1 MSQFKSVERLSIILS
16 YVNDHHFPCKED
28 ILSHLEEKD
37 MVPTERTFQRDLKT
51 LRDMCFIEVKYNR
64 MQNGYFIDEE
74 SRPDFDNWLHVF
86 ELFNN
91 ARVIND
97 TLVKSAANI
106 DYIDFD
112 RSTLHLKDDVL
123 GKMVKAV
130 VDRNKISFDH
140 QNFWQTATK
149 RINLYPHLLKQYQNR
164 WYVFGCY
171 PNGEFRSFG
180 LERISN
186 LKVLSDTFKPKMKK
200 PKDAFHEIVGLVYS
214 ISEVQNVVL
223 SYTAEQGKYIKTQP
237 IHSSQKILNDDEI
250 ELRIQIRVRP
260 NYELQEQI
268 LKQGERV
275 KVLEPEWLK
284 EEIKDRLKEALY
296 NFPQIQD
303 S

>member
-16 YVNDHHFPCKED
+16 YVNDHHFPSKED
-28 ILSHLEEKD
+28 ILAHLEEKD
-37 MVPTERTFQRDLKT
+37 MVPTERTFQRDLNT
-51 LRDMCFIEVKYNR
+51 LRNMCFIEVKYNR

-86 ELFNN
+86 ELFNT

-140 QNFWQTATK
+140 QNFWQTAPK

-171 PNGEFRSFG
+171 PNGEFRNFG

-186 LKVLSDTFKPKMKK
+186 LKVLSDTFKPKMKH
-200 PKDAFHEIVGLVYS
+200 PKDAFNEIVGLVYS

-237 IHSSQKILNDDEI
+237 IHSSQKILNDNEI

-284 EEIKDRLKEALY
+284 EEIKDRLKEALDQY
-296 NFPQIQD
+296 
-303 S
+303 